1 MVSVSNWWE
10 QNGLPN
16 EADTLALAVRFFLDS
31 PQTRKHIADI
41 GIRPLLEDTV
51 RFVSRNPRATT
62 GIAIVCL
69 FLSMP
74 FIMFALFAMCT
85 LMVTFTGFLI
95 VEGALITF
103 ASVLLFS
110 FVGAVLLTGICGAT
124 AVTAAYFGCHFVY
137 RMVDYH
143 RRSAVEPAAAA
154 GQQMGNGGGAVRG
167 GGAANDVG

>member
-1 MVSVSNWWE
+1 MVSVSRTVVAK
-10 QNGLPN
+10 GFAN
-16 EADTLALAVRFFLDS
+16 EAGCPGSLAVRFFLDS

-41 GIRPLLEDTV
+41 GIRPLLDDTV
-51 RFVSRNPRATT
+51 RFISRNPRATT
-62 GIAIVCL
+62 GIGIVCL

-74 FIMFALFAMCT
+74 FILFVLFAMCT

-103 ASVLLFS
+103 ASVLLFT
-110 FVGAVLLTGICGAT
+110 FVGAMLLTGICGAT

-143 RRSAVEPAAAA
+143 RRTAGAA
-154 GQQMGNGGGAVRG
+154 GHNGGGGDGADRG
-167 GGAANDVG
+167 GAAANDVG